1 MGRSHQQGHSL
12 PLISV
17 LRHLKLLREQVLSR
31 LLDYSLDTRHIQ
43 QDPLQNLEKQ
53 DFRTDTFI

>member
-31 LLDYSLDTRHIQ
+31 LLEDSFDTRHIQ
-43 QDPLQNLEKQ
+43 QDPFQNPKKQ